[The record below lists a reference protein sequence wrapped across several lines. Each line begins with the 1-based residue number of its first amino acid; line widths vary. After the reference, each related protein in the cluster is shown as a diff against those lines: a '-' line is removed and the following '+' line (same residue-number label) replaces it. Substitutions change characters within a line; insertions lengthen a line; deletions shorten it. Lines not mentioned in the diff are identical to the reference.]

1 MECIGMVMMNM
12 NAIMSIE
19 NQKRDDVLNVMKV
32 VAHFILMRNLAG
44 FNSTGG

>member
-1 MECIGMVMMNM
+1 MVMMDM

-32 VAHFILMRNLAG
+32 VAYFILMRNLAG